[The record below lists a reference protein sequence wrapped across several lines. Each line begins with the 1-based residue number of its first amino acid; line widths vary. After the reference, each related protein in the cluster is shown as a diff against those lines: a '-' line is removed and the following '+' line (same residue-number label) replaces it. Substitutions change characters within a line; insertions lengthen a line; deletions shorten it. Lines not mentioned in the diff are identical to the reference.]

1 VIEKG
6 LIPMCRK
13 FIQELKFMPKDV
25 SKEKSI
31 NKAKTT
37 FELVVCAVIIGT
49 SVFLGK
55 SCFDKVKVVP
65 STN

>member
-1 VIEKG
+1 
-6 LIPMCRK
+6 
-13 FIQELKFMPKDV
+13 MPKDV

-55 SCFDKVKVVP
+55 SCFDK
-65 STN
+65 SAGIHN